1 MLSKRQLQF
10 VNALK
15 QKKNREESQLFVAEG
30 SKLVLDLLDS
40 DIEVQYLFG
49 TESFFNANK
58 IDSEIECTQVN
69 KGELERL
76 STLVTANEV
85 VAVCKIPVKVLNI
98 EALNNKLV
106 LVLDDIR
113 DPGNMGTI
121 IRIADWYGIET
132 IICSNN
138 SADNYNSKVVQSTMG
153 SIARVNVHY
162 VDLDVFFEE
171 VKNKNWAEKMSVY
184 GALLDG
190 SNIYESPLTKSGFI
204 VIGNESK
211 GISDTIQKR
220 ITNKIS
226 IPSFSHFT
234 ASKGEAESLNAAV
247 ATAIICSEFRRR

>member
-58 IDSEIECTQVN
+58 IDIGIECTQVN
-69 KGELERL
+69 QGELERL

-85 VAVCKIPVKVLNI
+85 VAVCKIPDKVLNI
-98 EALNNKLV
+98 DILNEKLV

-138 SADNYNSKVVQSTMG
+138 SADIYNSKVVQSTMG
-153 SIARVNVHY
+153 SIARVNLHY
-162 VDLDVFFEE
+162 VDLDSFFDD
-171 VKNKNWAEKMSVY
+171 VKNKNWAEKMPVY

-190 SNIYESPLTKSGFI
+190 ANIYESALTKSGFI

-211 GISDTIQKR
+211 GISDAIQKR
-220 ITNKIS
+220 ITTKIS

-247 ATAIICSEFRRR
+247 AAAIICSEFRRR